1 VRRGII
7 VPPFFLLGRL
17 MDFGGQGRSDAT
29 LLKSE
34 TTQILRDLS
43 GGNREALNQLIPIV
57 YRELRRLAKHYLRN
71 ERPDHT
77 LQATAL
83 VHEAFLRLIDQTSVQ
98 WQDRAHFIGISAHLM
113 REILIN
119 HAVARKR
126 LKRGGGQY
134 KVSVEE
140 AGAWLSEPEV
150 DLIVLND
157 ALNELAAIDPRQSQ
171 IVELRF
177 FGGLSVEETAEALTL
192 STATVKR
199 EWRLAKAW
207 LHSRIKS
214 TR

>member
-1 VRRGII
+1 
-7 VPPFFLLGRL
+7 
-17 MDFGGQGRSDAT
+17 MDLGGQEQSDDA
-29 LLKSE
+29 LRKSE
-34 TTQILRDLS
+34 TTRILHDLS
-43 GGNREALNQLIPIV
+43 GGNRDALNQLMPIV
-57 YRELRRLAKHYLRN
+57 YRELRRLAKYYLRN

-83 VHEAFLRLIDQTSVQ
+83 VHEAFLRLIDQSNVQ
-98 WQDRAHFIGISAHLM
+98 WRDRAHFIGISAHLM

-119 HAVARKR
+119 HAIAHKR

-134 KVSVEE
+134 KVSVED
-140 AGAWLSEPEV
+140 AAAWPNQPEV

-157 ALNELAAIDPRQSQ
+157 ALNELEAIDSRQSG

-177 FGGLSVEETAEALTL
+177 FGGLSIEETAEALKL

-207 LHSRIKS
+207 LHSRIKP
-214 TR
+214 TRLTSDPGFNGRTGKQ

>member
-1 VRRGII
+1 M
-7 VPPFFLLGRL
+7 GRL
-17 MDFGGQGRSDAT
+17 MDVGGQGESDET
-29 LLKSE
+29 LRKSE
-34 TTQILRDLS
+34 ATTILHDLRGGDRD
-43 GGNREALNQLIPIV
+43 ALNQLMPIV

-98 WQDRAHFIGISAHLM
+98 WQDRAHFIAISAHLM

-119 HAVARKR
+119 HAIAHKR

-134 KVSVEE
+134 KLSVDD
-140 AGAWLSEPEV
+140 AVAWTNQPEV
-150 DLIVLND
+150 DLIALND
-157 ALNELAAIDPRQSQ
+157 ALNELAAIDPRQSE

-177 FGGLSVEETAEALTL
+177 FGGLSVEETAEALRL

-207 LHSRIKS
+207 LHSRIKPS
-214 TR
+214 E

>member
-1 VRRGII
+1 
-7 VPPFFLLGRL
+7 
-17 MDFGGQGRSDAT
+17 MDLGGQVRYDEMLQKA
-29 LLKSE
+29 E
-34 TTQILRDLS
+34 TTRILRDLS
-43 GGNREALNQLIPIV
+43 GGNRNALDQLMPIV
-57 YRELRRLAKHYLRN
+57 YRELRRLASHYLRN

-83 VHEAFLRLIDQTSVQ
+83 VHEAFLRLIDQTSVH

-119 HAVARKR
+119 HAIAHKR

-134 KVSVEE
+134 KVSIDQAIAWQNE
-140 AGAWLSEPEV
+140 ADV

-157 ALNELAAIDPRQSQ
+157 ALNELAGIDPRQSE

-177 FGGLSVEETAEALTL
+177 FGGLSVEETAEALNL

-207 LHSRIKS
+207 LYSRIKS
-214 TR
+214 TA